1 MYVNWHLLWSECERA
16 LQRSE
21 HVCLQCVRHCACLGR
36 LMSERRSFQT
46 TFKHEKERKQDCYG
60 RVTGRGWVHL
70 WLGSLREGCLNSS
83 QNNNKSVYIQRW
95 GWAAGTKA
103 WRRQELGEH
112 GRIWQEL
119 GDGGGYEDGR
129 IRPTSPVAQI
139 ESVCLNR
146 RRPRFH
152 PWVGKIPWRRKC
164 QPTPGLLPG
173 KSHRWRRLVGYSP
186 QGRKESDT
194 TKRLHS
200 LGGGDGHSRWGRDPW
215 WAEPGTVGCG
225 LEVGLILMAVR
236 VLSGA
241 VTFNYQKLL

>member
-1 MYVNWHLLWSECERA
+1 MYGNWHLLWSEREHA

-21 HVCLQCVRHCACLGR
+21 HVCLQCVRHCTCLGR
-36 LMSERRSFQT
+36 LISERRSFQT
-46 TFKHEKERKQDCYG
+46 TFKHEKERKQDRHE
-60 RVTGRGWVHL
+60 RVTGRRWVHL
-70 WLGSLREGCLNSS
+70 WLGGLREGCLNSG
-83 QNNNKSVYIQRW
+83 QNNSKSVYIQRW

-112 GRIWQEL
+112 GRIWLEL

-129 IRPTSPVAQI
+129 LRPSFPSGSDREHLPEPQETG
-139 ESVCLNR
+139 
-146 RRPRFH
+146 FH

-194 TKRLHS
+194 TKWLHS
-200 LGGGDGHSRWGRDPW
+200 LGGGGGRSRWGRDPW

-225 LEVGLILMAVR
+225 SEVGLILVAVR